1 MITFKAWRHIF
12 AICAAMVLPA
22 GCAGSQT
29 ATNAATLAPAAVKRA
44 STSVPPCAG
53 QHTTRKY
60 GELTARLK
68 RTGGSLCIPAFAGFG
83 GSMQYPR
90 VDRSAKL
97 TIRTSSENLYYE
109 PELGDSGAPMVY
121 INLHF
126 HRGTHFGKKVQADGG
141 LTSAA
146 ILPGDSYTAY
156 GIVGVGHL
164 VLRFPPCYSVAT
176 EGQYGG
182 VFPNLGNLFSDT
194 TITGAGYGVIEI
206 YSGEQVSQAC

>member
-1 MITFKAWRHIF
+1 MNGAPPALSPF
-12 AICAAMVLPA
+12 ARPA
-22 GCAGSQT
+22 T
-29 ATNAATLAPAAVKRA
+29 T
-44 STSVPPCAG
+44 VPLCDG

-97 TIRTSSENLYYE
+97 TIRTSAENLYDE
-109 PELGDSGAPMVY
+109 PLLGDSGAPMVY
-121 INLHF
+121 INLRF
-126 HRGTHFGKKVQADGG
+126 HRGTHFGKKAQSSGG
-141 LTSAA
+141 LTSEA
-146 ILPGDSYTAY
+146 IVPGDSYTAY

-164 VLRFPPCYSVAT
+164 ILRFPPCYGVAT
-176 EGQYGG
+176 QGSYGG
-182 VFPNLGNLFSDT
+182 IFPNLGNLFAAT

-206 YSGEQVSQAC
+206 YSGAQVSQAC

>member
-1 MITFKAWRHIF
+1 MTFTSQRYILS
-12 AICAAMVLPA
+12 ICTALVLLA
-22 GCAGSQT
+22 GCGGSRI
-29 ATNAATLAPAAVKRA
+29 ATNGAALAPNAARPA
-44 STSVPPCAG
+44 ATSVPSCGG
-53 QHTTRKY
+53 QHTTGKY
-60 GELTARLK
+60 GEVTARLK

-83 GSMQYPR
+83 GSMRYPR

-97 TIRTSSENLYYE
+97 TIRTSLENLYYE

-121 INLHF
+121 VNLHF
-126 HRGTHFGKKVQADGG
+126 HRGTHFGKKVQSNAG

-146 ILPGDSYTAY
+146 IVPGDNYTAY

-164 VLRFPPCYSVAT
+164 ILRFPPCYSVAT
-176 EGQYGG
+176 EGPYGG

>member
-1 MITFKAWRHIF
+1 MTFTAWRYNF
-12 AICAAMVLPA
+12 SICAAMLLLA
-22 GCAGSQT
+22 GCGGAQT
-29 ATNAATLAPAAVKRA
+29 ATSRAPLAPAALKPA
-44 STSVPPCAG
+44 SSSVPSCNG
-53 QHTTRKY
+53 QHTTGKY

-83 GSMQYPR
+83 GSLQYPR

-109 PELGDSGAPMVY
+109 PLLGDSGAPMVY

-126 HRGTHFGKKVQADGG
+126 HRGTHFGKKVQSNGG

-146 ILPGDSYTAY
+146 IVPGDSYTAY

-164 VLRFPPCYSVAT
+164 VLRFAPCYSVAT
-176 EGQYGG
+176 QGSYGG
-182 VFPNLGNLFSDT
+182 VFPNLGNLFTDT

>member
-1 MITFKAWRHIF
+1 MTFSPWRHIF
-12 AICAAMVLPA
+12 GICAAIVLLA
-22 GCAGSQT
+22 GCGGSRI
-29 ATNAATLAPAAVKRA
+29 ATNGTTLAPNAFKSAPL
-44 STSVPPCAG
+44 SVPSCDG
-53 QHTTRKY
+53 QHTTGKY

-90 VDRSAKL
+90 VDRSGKL
-97 TIRTSSENLYYE
+97 TIRTSSENLYDE

-121 INLHF
+121 VNLHF
-126 HRGTHFGKKVQADGG
+126 HRGTHFGKKVQSDAG

-146 ILPGDSYTAY
+146 IVAGDSYTAY

-164 VLRFPPCYSVAT
+164 ILRFPPCYSVAT
-176 EGQYGG
+176 QGPYGG
-182 VFPNLGNLFSDT
+182 IFPNLGNLFSET
-194 TITGAGYGVIEI
+194 TVTGAGYGVIEI

>member
-1 MITFKAWRHIF
+1 MTFTSRRYISRV
-12 AICAAMVLPA
+12 CAALVLLA
-22 GCAGSQT
+22 GCDGSRT
-29 ATNAATLAPAAVKRA
+29 ATNGATLAPDAVRPAA
-44 STSVPPCAG
+44 TSVPSCVG
-53 QHTTRKY
+53 QRTTSKY

-68 RTGGSLCIPAFAGFG
+68 RTGGSLCIPAYGGFG

-97 TIRTSSENLYYE
+97 TIRTSLEDLYDE
-109 PELGDSGAPMVY
+109 PQLGNSGAPMVY

-126 HRGTHFGKKVQADGG
+126 HRGTHFGNRVQSNAG

-146 ILPGDSYTAY
+146 IVPGDSYTAY

-164 VLRFPPCYSVAT
+164 ILRFPPCYSVAVS
-176 EGQYGG
+176 GPDGG
-182 VFPNLGNLFSDT
+182 IFPNLGNLFNEI

-206 YSGEQVSQAC
+206 YSGEQVSQTC